1 LSTPF
6 QNRVVGTVI
15 VAAVAIIFLPDL
27 LDGNKKKHNAEFEN
41 IPTPPS
47 IELNTQQKVFP
58 GDKLQSIQPEV
69 IEVVELE
76 QDNVLELADDEN
88 VESASTTLSTD
99 TIKVNT
105 LKKVDDLSNNGAK
118 NTKPINKP
126 KVVTSL
132 PEKINAKESWVI
144 QLGSFRH
151 KKNVLELVDKL
162 KQHGYTTYTRPI
174 KTKNGTLTKVFVGP
188 NINKASLQNKIKPLK
203 ELTHV
208 EGKVTRYYPTK

>member
-6 QNRVVGTVI
+6 QNRIVGTVI

-47 IELNTQQKVFP
+47 IEFNTQQKVFP

-69 IEVVELE
+69 VEVVELE

-105 LKKVDDLSNNGAK
+105 LKKVDDLSNNGTK

-188 NINKASLQNKIKPLK
+188 NINKASLQNKIKALK